1 MTTLPVVFMSMP
13 ALVLS
18 AAPALPAV
26 AVMATLPLRFISMP
40 ALVLSAALAL
50 PAVVMSRV
58 GLEMVLGVMGSTLQ
72 PARFADG
79 RRNQAAV
86 AIPLQQL
93 AQIVRRGV

>member
-18 AAPALPAV
+18 ATLALPVV
-26 AVMATLPLRFISMP
+26 AVMTAPPVVSLSML
-40 ALVLSAALAL
+40 ALVISAALAFL
-50 PAVVMSRV
+50 AVAVSRV
-58 GLEMVLGVMGSTLQ
+58 GLGVVLGVVGFVAQ
-72 PARFADG
+72 PVGFAG
-79 RRNQAAV
+79 RRWNQAAV